1 MKATNFTHLHLHSEY
16 SLLDGAIRFKKLAS
30 FVKKNGMNSVAMTDH
45 GNMYGAVQFCEEMKS
60 AGVKPIIGS
69 EIYLA
74 PGSRKEKK
82 TVHGQ
87 INYYHLTLLAATEEG
102 YNNLMK
108 LSSIGYVQGFYRKP
122 RIDKESLEKHS
133 KGLIIGSACLQGE
146 VAQYLLAGDK
156 EKALETVHFYQ
167 NLVGKENFFIELM
180 DHGLAEEKQIIRE
193 LADLAQETG
202 ALPVATNDAHYLT
215 KADSEAHE
223 VLLCMQTGKVL
234 ADTRRMKFGSS
245 EFYVKTPKE
254 MEKLFSWLP
263 EAVTN
268 SNIISDLCDF
278 SVTGGG
284 FLLPSAPMPKEFK
297 TQGDYL
303 VSLTEEGLVNRLGR
317 PINAEERERLDHEFE
332 IINGMGF
339 AGYFLIVS
347 ELMRWARRNDI
358 PVGPGRGSA
367 AASLVSFAV
376 DITDVNPL
384 DYALSFERFLNPA
397 RAQMPDID
405 LDVCVERRGEIID
418 HLKDLYG
425 EDSVCQ
431 IITYSRLKKR
441 AVIKDVARVLGISIS
456 DGDRLS
462 KLIGE
467 AEDEKHDT
475 IEKIVKSNV
484 AVKTA
489 IKSIENA
496 DKLIEYAIRLAG
508 LVRHA
513 GIHAGGVVIAPGKL
527 DNYAP
532 LFWKKDKGI
541 TTQYDMKAAEKI
553 GLLKLDVLGLRT
565 VTVLHH
571 AEQAIRKNK
580 PDFELNNLPFN
591 DKETL
596 AMISSGETTAVFQV
610 ESTGMRGALKKIGI
624 SRFDDL
630 TAAVAI
636 YRPGSMHMI
645 DIYAANKEK
654 AMRNEV
660 ISYAHPALEEVLK
673 DTYGVIVYQEQ
684 VMQIANVMAG
694 MSLAEADN
702 LRRAMSKKIASK
714 MEAMKTTFITGA
726 ADKQIPKKKALEIW
740 DFIKKFA
747 EYGFNKGHTVCY
759 AILAYRTAFLKR
771 HYPAEFMAACLTSE
785 IGTIDKLR
793 PLVKETSRLG
803 VTISPPSVNSGCADF
818 FASSPT
824 EVVYSIAAIKN
835 VGYSAALDIEEAR
848 RLDGSFSTIFELC
861 SRVALVADSTGLNKR
876 SLEALILSGATD
888 CLDGNRAQQLK
899 VVDQALSY
907 GISSRKQKDSGQMS
921 LFGDVPEEEMALPA
935 LTPIPEILTE
945 KRLELEKEMLG
956 YYFSGHPLDVYA
968 EEVSGFTTL
977 PLQKLE
983 GAPLGF
989 QSVAGAVSEIRKIS
1003 TKRGVMAFVTLTD
1016 RETSSEVII
1025 FSDTLEK
1032 YEDLLEKGA
1041 LLLFD
1046 GTVTEGKRDR
1056 DDKLIIDRILPLKD
1070 ARKYLNAGVMVELSG
1085 FDCKTDLLEETNLYI
1100 RKNPG
1105 RGRLVLKI
1113 KFPSGRVEYLSSM
1126 SVKIEPS
1133 NEFLTG
1139 LRKILPDSSK
1149 VFLSRNTGRYR

>member
-1 MKATNFTHLHLHSEY
+1 MGAKNFTHLHLHSEY
-16 SLLDGAIRFKKLAS
+16 SLLDGAIRFKQLAA
-30 FVKKNGMNSVAMTDH
+30 FVLENGMNSVAVTDH
-45 GNMYGAVQFCEEMKS
+45 GNMFGAVQFCDEMKN

-69 EIYLA
+69 EVYLA
-74 PGSRKEKK
+74 PGSLEDKK
-82 TVHGQ
+82 TVPGQ
-87 INYYHLTLLAATEEG
+87 IRYYHLTLLAANEEG
-102 YNNLMK
+102 YHNLMK
-108 LSSIGYVQGFYRKP
+108 LSSIGYKKGFYRKP
-122 RIDKESLEKHS
+122 RIDKESLKKHS

-146 VAQYLLAGDK
+146 VAQYLLAGNK

-167 NLVGKENFFIELM
+167 DLVGKENFFIELM
-180 DHGLAEEKQIIRE
+180 DHGLTEQKQI
-193 LADLAQETG
+193 LQQQADLAHETG

-215 KADSEAHE
+215 KNDAKAHE
-223 VLLCMQTGKVL
+223 VLLCMQTGKTL
-234 ADTRRMKFGSS
+234 ADERRMKFGSD
-245 EFYVKTPKE
+245 EFYVKTPSE
-254 MEKLFSWLP
+254 MNKLFSWLP

-268 SNIISDLCDF
+268 SNIIADRCDF
-278 SVTGGG
+278 SVTAGG

-297 TQGDYL
+297 TQDDYL
-303 VSLTEEGLVNRLGR
+303 VHLTEEGLVNRLGR
-317 PINAEERERLDHEFE
+317 PINQEERDRLDHEFN

-397 RAQMPDID
+397 RKQMPDID

-418 HLKDLYG
+418 HLKDLYKK
-425 EDSVCQ
+425 ESVCQ

-441 AVIKDVARVLGISIS
+441 AVIKDVARVLDISIS

-462 KLIGE
+462 KMIGE
-467 AEDEKHDT
+467 AEDDKHKT
-475 IEKIVKSNV
+475 IDSIVKANADIK
-484 AVKTA
+484 AVV
-489 IKSIENA
+489 KSIKNG

-508 LVRHA
+508 LIRHA
-513 GIHAGGVVIAPGKL
+513 GVHAGGVVIAPGRL
-527 DNYAP
+527 DEYVP
-532 LFWKKDKGI
+532 LFWKKDKGD

-571 AEQAIRKNK
+571 AEKAIQKTN
-580 PDFELNNLPFN
+580 PDFKLNNVLFD

-596 AMISSGETTAVFQV
+596 DMISSGETTAVFQV

-624 SRFDDL
+624 SKFDDL

-654 AMRNEV
+654 AMRNEK
-660 ISYAHPALEEVLK
+660 IQYAHPVLEEVLK

-684 VMQIANVMAG
+684 VMQIANVLAG
-694 MSLAEADN
+694 MSLADADN
-702 LRRAMSKKIASK
+702 LRRAMSKKIAST
-714 MEAMKTTFITGA
+714 MEAMKTTFIKGA
-726 ADKQIPKKKALEIW
+726 LDRQIPRKKVLEIW

-803 VTISPPSVNSGCADF
+803 VTISPPSVNSGCASF
-818 FASSPT
+818 FASSSS

-835 VGYSAALDIEEAR
+835 VGYAAAQDIERAR
-848 RLDGSFSTIFELC
+848 NIDGNFTTIFDLC
-861 SRVALVADSTGLNKR
+861 SRVALLPGSSGLNKR
-876 SLEALILSGATD
+876 SLEALILSGAND
-888 CLDGNRAQQLK
+888 CLEGNRAQKLK
-899 VVDQALSY
+899 AVDQALAY
-907 GISSRKQKDSGQMS
+907 AISTRKHKESGQMS

-935 LTPIPEILTE
+935 FAPIPEILME

-956 YYFSGHPLDVYA
+956 YYFSGHPLDIY
-968 EEVSGFTTL
+968 EEEISGFTTM
-977 PLQKLE
+977 PLCKLDE
-983 GAPLGF
+983 ASLGF
-989 QSVAGAVSEIRKIS
+989 QSVAGAVAEIRKIP
-1003 TKRGVMAFVTLTD
+1003 TKRGMMAFVTLSD
-1016 RETSSEVII
+1016 KNSSSEVIV
-1025 FSDTLEK
+1025 FSDVLEK

-1056 DDKLIIDRILPLKD
+1056 EDKLIIERILPLKE
-1070 ARKYLNAGVMVELSG
+1070 ARKYLNAGVMVELHG
-1085 FDCKTDLLEETNLYI
+1085 FECKTEILEETNSYI

-1113 KFPSGRVEYLSSM
+1113 RFPSGRMEYLSSM
-1126 SVKIEPS
+1126 SIKVDPS
-1133 NEFLTG
+1133 NEFLIG